1 MIGSQVYTFF
11 VIQSTDCPFSYTTVS
26 TGLITEENC
35 NDFTWLFF
43 VAFELA
49 NLAFLC
55 WLYHVKFLLA
65 LLNFSFADATLPLRS
80 DEACKLASVS
90 RPIKAMLLMQIQVMT
105 HNYLFMIK
113 VFLVNVSMMPKG
125 STNLVLHFGG
135 KRRLCRRQMLL
146 MSRISLGPAMLALFG
161 IPITLPSDE
170 DA

>member
-1 MIGSQVYTFF
+1 MIIVSPLFSMYKIEINVSRTFF
-11 VIQSTDCPFSYTTVS
+11 VCKTKVAQVS
-26 TGLITEENC
+26 TPYG
-35 NDFTWLFF
+35 
-43 VAFELA
+43 
-49 NLAFLC
+49 
-55 WLYHVKFLLA
+55 A
-65 LLNFSFADATLPLRS
+65 LVD
-80 DEACKLASVS
+80 
-90 RPIKAMLLMQIQVMT
+90 
-105 HNYLFMIK
+105 YFMIK